1 MIYEF
6 LSQSPQFDE
15 SVFIAPSADLIGE
28 VTVGKESSI
37 WFNTTIRGD
46 VNWIDIGNRTNVQD
60 NACIHVM
67 NRTGPTSIGSEV
79 TIGHNAMVHG
89 CTIHNRV
96 IIGIQATVLDKAVVE
111 PEVIVAAGSL
121 VPPGKTLESGYMYMG
136 SPVRQARK
144 LTQEEI
150 ESIKQHADNYVRY
163 SRAYKQLDTYDQNPF
178 YTPRS

>member
-46 VNWIDIGNRTNVQD
+46 VNWIEIGNRTNVQD
-60 NACIHVM
+60 NTCIHVM

-96 IIGIQATVLDKAVVE
+96 IIGIQAVVLDKAVVE

-121 VPPGKTLESGYMYMG
+121 VPPGKTLKSGYMYMG
-136 SPVRQARK
+136 SPVRQVRK

-150 ESIKQHADNYVRY
+150 DSIKQHADNYVRY

-178 YTPRS
+178 YKTRS